1 MSDLVDDPF
10 STKGKNEGTKEEEKK
25 AAPGTKSNAK
35 EIDTTPP
42 PRPLPRLAG
51 SKLIFFVDG
60 VCQGIAFSD
69 LFDFL
74 PLRLDENDP
83 KNRAVVKVQSADGRL
98 NVLENFHDD
107 GALGYYPMVSVFGGG
122 VATLNPG
129 PDFAFPPPT
138 NLDEIIADSPHPQSM
153 TATLSTPTALPTP
166 STLFTTPIRPLSER
180 YTEFYSEQASLDSL
194 DEAESIET
202 YRSLLATEVHKL
214 NSAPTGGK
222 RSRIG
227 SSTSKAESNS
237 ASMRGNG
244 VVEGGMASMHGGG
257 DLRNE
262 LLQLGNLGEISRRG
276 SESGAAT
283 PEVSTPRPTN
293 SGEEL
298 RFVQVEVRAGGDE
311 PVGSDTISTDGL
323 ISGTRLEGEVDREG
337 DVRME

>member
-1 MSDLVDDPF
+1 MNDLVDDPF

-35 EIDTTPP
+35 VIDKTPP

-138 NLDEIIADSPHPQSM
+138 NLDEIVANSPHPQS
-153 TATLSTPTALPTP
+153 TPTNSLSTP
-166 STLFTTPIRPLSER
+166 STLPSSTPLLVTPIRPLSER
-180 YTEFYSEQASLDSL
+180 YEEFYAEQASLDSL
-194 DEAESIET
+194 DEAESIEA
-202 YRSLLATEVHKL
+202 YRSLLASEAHKL
-214 NSAPTGGK
+214 SHASSGK
-222 RSRIG
+222 RSRLG
-227 SSTSKAESNS
+227 NSSSKAESNS
-237 ASMRGNG
+237 SSARGAG
-244 VVEGGMASMHGGG
+244 TGEGGLASIHGGG

-283 PEVSTPRPTN
+283 PEVSTPRPTTG
-293 SGEEL
+293 GEEV
-298 RFVQVEVRAGGDE
+298 RFVEVEARAGGKGLMKE
-311 PVGSDTISTDGL
+311 SDSFPER
-323 ISGTRLEGEVDREG
+323 SLEGGVDREG
-337 DVRME
+337 DVQME